1 LQGRVKTMGNTTY
14 SAKMVLCGIGVDFY
28 KTYKADKE
36 NIVNI
41 DFDYDEKI
49 EADIKNLIQ

>member
-1 LQGRVKTMGNTTY
+1 MGNTTY